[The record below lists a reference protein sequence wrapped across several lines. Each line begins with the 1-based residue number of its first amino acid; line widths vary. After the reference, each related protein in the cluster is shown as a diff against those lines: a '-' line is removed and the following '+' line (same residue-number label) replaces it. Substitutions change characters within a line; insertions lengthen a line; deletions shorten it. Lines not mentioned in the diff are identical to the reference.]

1 MAQQIYFNK
10 EKINTL
16 IKMENLI
23 MQYSKDIFGENK
35 DKKIE
40 VKWYNGDIT
49 TITYDDYMQ
58 FNNIIEQ
65 LIIAHKKNIKKQ
77 NEYKKEK
84 RKTNKMFGRRRK
96 EIERYNKKKEGSK

>member
-23 MQYSKDIFGENK
+23 MEYSKDIFGENK
-35 DKKIE
+35 DKE
-40 VKWYNGDIT
+40 VNIKWFNGDIT

-58 FNNIIEQ
+58 FNNIIEK
-65 LIIAHKKNIKKQ
+65 LIIAHKQNIKKQ
-77 NEYKKEK
+77 NEYKNEK
-84 RKTNKMFGRRRK
+84 RKTNKRCERSKK
-96 EIERYNKKKEGSK
+96 EIKRYNKKKEGSK

>member
-1 MAQQIYFNK
+1 MG
-10 EKINTL
+10 KIK
-16 IKMENLI
+16 IKKN
-23 MQYSKDIFGENK
+23 
-35 DKKIE
+35 E

-58 FNNIIEQ
+58 FNNIIEK

-84 RKTNKMFGRRRK
+84 RKTDKMFGRSRK
-96 EIERYNKKKEGSK
+96 EIQRYNKKKEVSK